1 MWPSL
6 VIESQ
11 VRSARH
17 LIADILCKSVSE
29 DAIARLIECKESGS
43 EVNVGTV
50 ANTANCTT
58 GAGAWKC
65 IFLIVC
71 SQVLFW

>member
-1 MWPSL
+1 M
-6 VIESQ
+6 
-11 VRSARH
+11 RSARQ
-17 LIADILCKSVSE
+17 LIADILSKSVSE

-65 IFLIVC
+65 IFFLLVG